1 MLHIMRWLSRAQSQ
15 FSMRLLCLLACA
27 FLLSGRLIYVA
38 LSDAGRFP
46 IHTVKIEATYEHITR
61 EALEAILSPYLKNS
75 FFSLSTRDL
84 QVELGALDWTET
96 VHVVRAWPDILEVT
110 LIEQQPIAVWNDA
123 FITSDGTLFQQGK
136 VAQGTY
142 NGPYL
147 HGPAEQQ
154 HEVLQTY
161 EKLSKLLA
169 GYGLNVA
176 SLRLRNNQ
184 AWELVLTNGV
194 SLRLGKRDLEPRLRR
209 FCRAY
214 PAVFGDKPELLSS
227 VDLRYARGMAVQ
239 WKQQTGR

>member
-1 MLHIMRWLSRAQSQ
+1 MRWLNALLPQ
-15 FSMRLLCLLACA
+15 FSMRLLCLVLFAC
-27 FLLSGRLIYVA
+27 LLSGRLIYVT
-38 LSDAGRFP
+38 LSDATRFP

-61 EALEAILSPYLKNS
+61 EALEAILSPYLKSS
-75 FFSLSTRDL
+75 FFSLSTRQL
-84 QVELGALDWTET
+84 QVELLALDWTESVQVT
-96 VHVVRAWPDILEVT
+96 RAWPNILNVILLER
-110 LIEQQPIAVWNDA
+110 QPVAVWNGG

-136 VAQGTY
+136 VVEGAY
-142 NGPYL
+142 HGPYL
-147 HGPAEQQ
+147 YGPEEQL
-154 HEVLQTY
+154 HEVLQMH
-161 EKLSKLLA
+161 EKLSKLLTR
-169 GYGLNVA
+169 YGLSVA

-194 SLRLGKRDLEPRLRR
+194 TLRLGKRDLEPRLRR